1 MSYVTNVYAQTSRQR
16 WTPAFAGAESGFA
29 GVTERL
35 CLGHFVIPSPEGIHL
50 SAANVC
56 GGSVNF
62 ALRC

>member
-1 MSYVTNVYAQTSRQR
+1 MSRTRPPV
-16 WTPAFAGAESGFA
+16 FAGAESGFG

-35 CLGHFVIPSPEGIHL
+35 CLGHFVIPSKEGIHL